1 MNLLQKQYGLKINI
15 QKDSQRY
22 NIENYFNTIEA
33 IRSRPTQFITYPK
46 NCFIKKISQE
56 PYKDIFVIQSNRKMR
71 LRLESIRN
79 KPVIPK
85 INNEYLELEERMKN
99 NRDKIRELNNKV
111 LTIENERFMN
121 RVFSQRPRIINV
133 RSLGKLYED
142 NIEPIKSTRNRRN
155 SNNAL
160 ILPKITNNN
169 LHHKTE
175 ANIDS
180 DNENSN
186 NNSLDLKDH
195 GHKEISH
202 QRQGHITG

>member
-85 INNEYLELEERMKN
+85 INNDCKLNKSTSTEDIPNLKFLNETYDKFSHTTANSEKKIEQIFMKKLENKLY
-99 NRDKIRELNNKV
+99 ELNNKY
-111 LTIENERFMN
+111 
-121 RVFSQRPRIINV
+121 
-133 RSLGKLYED
+133 G
-142 NIEPIKSTRNRRN
+142 
-155 SNNAL
+155 
-160 ILPKITNNN
+160 
-169 LHHKTE
+169 
-175 ANIDS
+175 
-180 DNENSN
+180 
-186 NNSLDLKDH
+186 
-195 GHKEISH
+195 
-202 QRQGHITG
+202 